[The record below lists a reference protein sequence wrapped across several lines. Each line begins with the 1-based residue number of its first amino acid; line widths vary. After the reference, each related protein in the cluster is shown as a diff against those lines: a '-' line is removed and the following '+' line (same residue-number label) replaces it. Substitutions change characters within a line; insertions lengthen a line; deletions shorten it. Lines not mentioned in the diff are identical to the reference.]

1 MSCGCSNS
9 GSGCRN
15 GVLATMP
22 NGNTFPVYLD
32 IKDNGGVKELADGYD
47 LIVGFWD
54 NKKNPIMRAGTDD
67 GRISYD
73 NDTNLYMMTVSHEES
88 LLMKG
93 TVYVELTLTEN
104 DKRKV
109 YHGDKVVP
117 VGFEGRN
124 NNDIITTGQ

>member
-1 MSCGCSNS
+1 MGCNCNSNN
-9 GSGCRN
+9 GCN
-15 GVLATMP
+15 GMLATLQT
-22 NGNTFPVYLD
+22 GDTFPVYLD
-32 IKDNGGVKELADGYD
+32 IKDNGGVKELAEGYD
-47 LIVGFWD
+47 LIAGFYD
-54 NKKNPIMRAGTDD
+54 RKKQLLLRAGTDD
-67 GRISYD
+67 GRISY
-73 NDTNLYMMTVSHEES
+73 NDETNLYMMTVSHEES

-124 NNDIITTGQ
+124 NNDIITTEQ